1 MQQVSGIF
9 QLTTNVLDYFIV
21 LYYFSLLSEKRH
33 GRKIVFYL
41 VGLVYIAAI
50 TYANQ
55 VIGNPWINLL
65 VSIVSVVG
73 ISTFYEKKK
82 EIGNLIIY
90 DAIYIAI
97 NVAVEIFA
105 LCIVKIFLN
114 SADLRLKETYICV
127 IIVGRILVICFC
139 YQVAKNKTRR
149 QGVLAKEIEILLCVS
164 TIISIWI
171 AVSLADKM
179 TTYEGWHVSM
189 YMGAAIGCIYLELIL
204 YFLLE
209 KFQKMYYQLLENQQM
224 EYESEKKE
232 EYLNILEEKEKEIRS
247 IRHDLKNQLLELNVR
262 LDSNN
267 MKNMEGSSHE
277 QAKEFVNNL
286 IETLEEK
293 DKYTGNFII
302 NSILKEKIKCA
313 REKGISVTY
322 EIQIADTFQLERGDM
337 GIILGNLLDN
347 AIEASEQVEDP
358 CIFIQMRQRNKSLY
372 LFIENSTRESEEKEF
387 VTTKADK
394 KNHGFGLVSVQKT
407 VEKYNGNIQLYRKEG
422 RFIAE
427 LALMEK

>member
-1 MQQVSGIF
+1 
-9 QLTTNVLDYFIV
+9 
-21 LYYFSLLSEKRH
+21 
-33 GRKIVFYL
+33 
-41 VGLVYIAAI
+41 
-50 TYANQ
+50 
-55 VIGNPWINLL
+55 
-65 VSIVSVVG
+65 
-73 ISTFYEKKK
+73 
-82 EIGNLIIY
+82 
-90 DAIYIAI
+90 
-97 NVAVEIFA
+97 
-105 LCIVKIFLN
+105 
-114 SADLRLKETYICV
+114 
-127 IIVGRILVICFC
+127 
-139 YQVAKNKTRR
+139 
-149 QGVLAKEIEILLCVS
+149 
-164 TIISIWI
+164 
-171 AVSLADKM
+171 
-179 TTYEGWHVSM
+179 
-189 YMGAAIGCIYLELIL
+189 
-204 YFLLE
+204 
-209 KFQKMYYQLLENQQM
+209 
-224 EYESEKKE
+224 
-232 EYLNILEEKEKEIRS
+232 
-247 IRHDLKNQLLELNVR
+247 
-262 LDSNN
+262 
-267 MKNMEGSSHE
+267 MEGSSHE

>member
-224 EYESEKKE
+224 EY
-232 EYLNILEEKEKEIRS
+232 
-247 IRHDLKNQLLELNVR
+247 
-262 LDSNN
+262 
-267 MKNMEGSSHE
+267 
-277 QAKEFVNNL
+277 
-286 IETLEEK
+286 
-293 DKYTGNFII
+293 
-302 NSILKEKIKCA
+302 
-313 REKGISVTY
+313 
-322 EIQIADTFQLERGDM
+322 
-337 GIILGNLLDN
+337 
-347 AIEASEQVEDP
+347 
-358 CIFIQMRQRNKSLY
+358 
-372 LFIENSTRESEEKEF
+372 
-387 VTTKADK
+387 
-394 KNHGFGLVSVQKT
+394 
-407 VEKYNGNIQLYRKEG
+407 
-422 RFIAE
+422 
-427 LALMEK
+427 